1 MAIEKL
7 IETGN
12 KLRDEQQYEE
22 AIEQYDLA
30 LRENPKAFKALI
42 EKSIALQRFKKA
54 DQALEILQQAL
65 KIAKQRGNRTNIGLV
80 YFRYFTLYNSKS
92 EFQKAVEY
100 LNSAADFGHDEKEV
114 QLWHHQIKRKI
125 EKAGV
130 KDIDFEARVKED
142 SSKEEEEEDLP
153 IEEQKKAL
161 EQKMA
166 YKDNLFPVPKN
177 IRQDWF
183 QSNEIVTVTLF
194 VKNLPT
200 DDSLKVKYNKSSIS
214 LEFPTSTSSEF
225 QYEIGPLFQDINPNE
240 SSHRV
245 FSTKLELYLAKATPS
260 KWSKLEREDGE
271 EISVAANPSPS
282 TTSSGNQSSGL
293 SYPNSAR
300 NAKDWSKLDLDD
312 DDDEDEA
319 KGENA
324 FFAQLYKNA
333 DDDTKRAM
341 MKSFTESN
349 GTALS
354 TNWEEVSKKT
364 VETSP
369 PDGLE
374 ARKW

>member
-12 KLRDEQQYEE
+12 KLRDEQLYEE

-30 LRENPKAFKALI
+30 LKENPKAFKALI
-42 EKSIALQRFKKA
+42 EKSIALQRFKKF
-54 DQALEILQQAL
+54 DEALEILQQAL

-80 YFRYFTLYNSKS
+80 YFRNFTLYNAKS
-92 EFQKAVEY
+92 EFQTAIKY

-130 KDIDFEARVKED
+130 NDVDFEARIEED
-142 SSKEEEEEDLP
+142 TVQEVKEEELP

-166 YKDNLFPVPKN
+166 YKDNLFPVPKD

-183 QSNEIVTVTLF
+183 QSNETVTVTLY
-194 VKNLPT
+194 VKNLPN
-200 DDSLKVKYNKSSIS
+200 DDSLKIKYNKNSIS

-225 QYEIGPLFQDINPNE
+225 QYEIGPLFQDIIPDK
-240 SSHRV
+240 STHRV
-245 FSTKLELYLAKATPS
+245 FSTKLELYLAKATQS
-260 KWSKLEREDGE
+260 KWSKLEREEDE
-271 EISVAANPSPS
+271 EIQLSTPSVTN
-282 TTSSGNQSSGL
+282 SSEIKSSGL
-293 SYPNSAR
+293 PYPNSAK
-300 NAKDWSKLDLDD
+300 NAKDWSKLDFE
-312 DDDEDEA
+312 DDDEEEEG

-324 FFAQLYKNA
+324 FFEQLYKNA

-341 MKSFTESN
+341 LKSFTESN

-354 TNWEEVSKKT
+354 TNWDEVSKKK

-374 ARKW
+374 AKKW